1 MPEQLKQAVKDE
13 LKQAIAETGR
23 FMISR
28 GLTVGTWGNVSLRDP
43 DTGLIYISPSG
54 MDYEEIQAEDV
65 VVLNSQIEVVD
76 GCRVPSVERGM
87 HVTVYNARPDVNA
100 VVHTHPLYST
110 VLGVNHMELPGISE
124 DFAQIV
130 ADKII
135 CSEYALP
142 GTMDLAENVV
152 EALGPRNAV
161 LLPNHGTLCVG
172 ETMKH
177 ALTVCH
183 VVEKTAHIYIMAKSI
198 GTPHLISDED
208 IKAMQYF
215 ARNVYGQR

>member
-1 MPEQLKQAVKDE
+1 MLQVKQE
-13 LKQAIAETGR
+13 LKQTIVETGR
-23 FMISR
+23 LMIQQ

-43 DTGLIYISPSG
+43 ETGLIYISPSG
-54 MDYEEIQAEDV
+54 MDYGEIQAEDV
-65 VVLNSQIEVVD
+65 VVLNNKIEVVA
-76 GCRVPSVERGM
+76 GHRVPSVERGM

-110 VLGVNHMELPGISE
+110 VLGVNRMELPGISE

-130 ADKII
+130 ADRII
-135 CSEYALP
+135 CSQYALP
-142 GTMDLAENVV
+142 GTMELAENVV
-152 EALGPRNAV
+152 AALGDRNAV

-172 ETMKH
+172 PNMKQ
-177 ALTVCH
+177 ALIVCH

-198 GTPHLISDED
+198 GTPSLISDED

>member
-1 MPEQLKQAVKDE
+1 MESVKYE
-13 LKQAIAETGR
+13 LKQKIADTGR
-23 FMISR
+23 FMIQQ

-43 DTGLIYISPSG
+43 ETGLVYISPSG
-54 MDYEEIQAEDV
+54 MDYEEIQPEDV
-65 VVLNSQIEVVD
+65 VVLNAKIEVVD
-76 GCRVPSVERGM
+76 GHRIPSVERGM

-100 VVHTHPLYST
+100 VIHTHPLYST
-110 VLGVNHMELPGISE
+110 VLGINHMDLPGISE

-142 GTMDLAENVV
+142 GTMELAENVV
-152 EALGPRNAV
+152 EGLGQRNAV

-172 ETMKH
+172 ENMKY

-183 VVEKTAHIYIMAKSI
+183 VVEKTAHIYIMARSI
-198 GTPHLISDED
+198 GTPHLISQEH
-208 IKAMQYF
+208 IEAMQYF
-215 ARNVYGQR
+215 ARNVYGQREQPVQ